1 MRKKVML
8 LALVASLAGCAAVPV
23 MNVEN
28 SSVASVSNH
37 SLSASQ
43 VRDAIARAGASLGW
57 QMKDMGPNL
66 LQGTLHLRTHVAV
79 VDIPYSTKE
88 YSIIYKNSVNLKAE
102 DGKIHK
108 NYNGWITNL
117 KNGIN
122 NQLAIY

>member
-1 MRKKVML
+1 MRKKVIL
-8 LALVASLAGCAAVPV
+8 LALVASLAGCAAPI

-28 SSVASVSNH
+28 APVTSVSNH
-37 SLSASQ
+37 NLSASQ
-43 VRDAIARAGASLGW
+43 VRDAIVRAGAGLGW
-57 QMKDMGPNL
+57 QMKDVAPNL

-79 VDIPYSTKE
+79 VDIPYSAKE
-88 YSIIYKNSVNLKAE
+88 YSILYKSSVNLNAA